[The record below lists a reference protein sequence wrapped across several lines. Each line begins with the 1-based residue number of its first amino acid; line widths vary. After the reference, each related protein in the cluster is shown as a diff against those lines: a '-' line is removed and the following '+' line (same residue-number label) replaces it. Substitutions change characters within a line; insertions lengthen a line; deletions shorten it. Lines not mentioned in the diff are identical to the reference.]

1 MVDRSREELS
11 IGVVR
16 TSSAVEST
24 ESAFRE
30 DFSFSPFLI
39 EGMKLDNHLVIGC
52 SRRNNNLISKE
63 VGNRSEEALSMIALK
78 P

>member
-1 MVDRSREELS
+1 MVGRSGEELS

-39 EGMKLDNHLVIGC
+39 EGIKLDNHLVIGC
-52 SRRNNNLISKE
+52 STRNNNLISKE
-63 VGNRSEEALSMIALK
+63 VGNRSEEASSMIALK